1 MRSGF
6 EIRLYWPLTCAQNA
20 KVQICPKT
28 LVHDCR
34 FQALQVA
41 VAVVSAQSSIRK
53 LIEWAGF
60 TSRVLTIYKN
70 HPVGNSRHKH
80 KTIKCEVAGVGITLE
95 YIHIS

>member
-60 TSRVLTIYKN
+60 TSRVAYFT
-70 HPVGNSRHKH
+70 
-80 KTIKCEVAGVGITLE
+80 KTIRLEIPGINIKQLNAKLRE
-95 YIHIS
+95 WVSL